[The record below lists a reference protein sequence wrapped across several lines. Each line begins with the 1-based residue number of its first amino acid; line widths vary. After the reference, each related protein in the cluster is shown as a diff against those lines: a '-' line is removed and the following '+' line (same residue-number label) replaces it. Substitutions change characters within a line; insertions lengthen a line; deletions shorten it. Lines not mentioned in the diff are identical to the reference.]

1 MQDASVII
9 TYSIITDVIDWIG
22 VEVVL
27 CSWNYIL
34 VVDTNELVTYSVTL
48 CMVEAD
54 CVQKFMGCDTHRGAS
69 GIGLKVQ
76 QLRTSDSANVGPTG
90 NKIWFKLPQ
99 KLSQL
104 KLYSPSRRTIGDPHV
119 IPFEG
124 PPHKSNASHGGNVC
138 HRIQNICHVNGSWK
152 RFKFE

>member
-27 CSWNYIL
+27 RSRNYIL

-54 CVQKFMGCDTHRGAS
+54 CVQKFMGCDTQRSAS

-90 NKIWFKLPQ
+90 N
-99 KLSQL
+99 
-104 KLYSPSRRTIGDPHV
+104 
-119 IPFEG
+119 
-124 PPHKSNASHGGNVC
+124 NN
-138 HRIQNICHVNGSWK
+138 
-152 RFKFE
+152 